1 MHYTTNAA
9 LPRLQDSKVHVYS
22 LENGTLK
29 AMKELSH
36 TGAITCLEFSPDGAY
51 LAVGDSNR
59 KVCLYQCPDYEV
71 WILVTQKKKFKS
83 EKLPAH
89 YFAVSTYQFA
99 ERLTEYSDFDPVKLF
114 QGNFQKRR

>member
-1 MHYTTNAA
+1 MHHTTNAA
-9 LPRLQDSKVHVYS
+9 LPCLQDSKVHVYS

-29 AMKELSH
+29 AVKELSH

-71 WILVTQKKKFKS
+71 CILLATLSARRTERSLSAQTRVTQNYCVIPVDKIFQQIS
-83 EKLPAH
+83 P
-89 YFAVSTYQFA
+89 FAQ
-99 ERLTEYSDFDPVKLF
+99 
-114 QGNFQKRR
+114 

>member
-1 MHYTTNAA
+1 MTDYNGDTRTWCISLLSNWLNLTDQNLKKSCLKDIMHHITNAA
-9 LPRLQDSKVHVYS
+9 LPCLQDSKVHVYS

-29 AMKELSH
+29 AVRELSH

-71 WILVTQKKKFKS
+71 WILVT
-83 EKLPAH
+83 
-89 YFAVSTYQFA
+89 
-99 ERLTEYSDFDPVKLF
+99 
-114 QGNFQKRR
+114 